1 MYIFLAASDSG
12 NVNVG
17 VIVGAVVGSVLGLIV
32 IFVLFLFVL
41 HR

>member
-12 NVNVG
+12 NVG
-17 VIVGAVVGSVLGLIV
+17 VIVGAVVGLVLGLMV
-32 IFVLFLFVL
+32 IFMLFLFVM